1 VIQPRLAPPRHLLGL
16 IKAQVQR
23 RKLPSRSRHGGCDA
37 HHDKPAGPVYL
48 MNMSRF
54 LAIVA
59 VLALVLAPASAEAR
73 HAFHV
78 SEASVMARTG
88 AMSERM
94 ASCAE
99 HSSKQTSDCNAR
111 CELACA
117 SAVAL
122 NAPVQGAGLS
132 APAEQG
138 PADMTMGAPVSP
150 RPVAAALL
158 DRPPK
163 FTV

>member
-1 VIQPRLAPPRHLLGL
+1 MPYV
-16 IKAQVQR
+16 K
-23 RKLPSRSRHGGCDA
+23 C
-37 HHDKPAGPVYL
+37 
-48 MNMSRF
+48 MSRF
-54 LAIVA
+54 LALLA
-59 VLALVLAPASAEAR
+59 VLALVLAPASAMAR
-73 HAFHV
+73 HAFHA
-78 SEASVMARTG
+78 SEASAMAHTG
-88 AMSERM
+88 AMSDPM
-94 ASCAE
+94 SSCAE
-99 HSSKQTSDCNAR
+99 HSSKHKSDCDAR

-117 SAVAL
+117 SAVAVNSPL
-122 NAPVQGAGLS
+122 HAAGLS